1 MKKSLFAQSA
11 IAMALLLIGM
21 LSSCSLIGLN
31 NGKEDKIPDNAVV
44 VTEGTGQ
51 VVNFLEDPVKN
62 YIEAMKNVTVT
73 GNDYC
78 FNDEA
83 GAGVSVADFW
93 DGQTYSARSKS
104 IYLSWEE
111 SKGPYIVYV
120 AENENFEDAKEYSV
134 ADNGL
139 NLPNLYMA
147 TTYYWK
153 VKDGNGN
160 FSSVNSFATEDTVRF
175 INSGMV
181 LNVRDLGGRMTE
193 SGKRVKQGLIYRGA
207 EVNIQSYT
215 DQNGS
220 KHNLN
225 LRKYELDL
233 FKNQLNIKTEID
245 FRADSET
252 NSMTRC
258 PLGDD
263 VTYYRPPIGAYT
275 SMFCKHSSN
284 GADNPEMREMYQ
296 KILRMLAQA
305 TEDSAVYYHCWGGAD
320 RTGTIS
326 FIVNGLLGVSYTDL
340 LIDFELT
347 TFSCN
352 FRSREDNPQY
362 YTYFNSMVTELKE
375 NYQKSEDETI
385 STVMER
391 YMKEC
396 LHLTDADI
404 SALKTNLMEK

>member
-1 MKKSLFAQSA
+1 MKKHLFLQS
-11 IAMALLLIGM
+11 ITSFLLIGI
-21 LSSCSLIGLN
+21 LSGCTLIDLN
-31 NGKEDKIPDNAVV
+31 VGKEQIPDNAVV

-51 VVNFLEDPVKN
+51 VVDFLEKPVKD
-62 YIEAMKNVTVT
+62 YIEAMKSVPIT

-104 IYLSWEE
+104 VYLSWAA
-111 SKGPYIVYV
+111 SVGPYTVSV
-120 AENENFEDAKEYSV
+120 AKNENFEGATEYQV
-134 ADNGL
+134 ANNGL
-139 NLPNLYMA
+139 NLPNLNMA

-153 VKDGNGN
+153 VEDGRGKV
-160 FSSVNSFATEDTVRF
+160 SSVNSFVTEDTVRF
-175 INSGMV
+175 IDSGMV
-181 LNVRDLGGRMTE
+181 VNVRDLGGRMTN

-207 EVNIQSYT
+207 EMNIQSYT

-220 KHNLN
+220 VHNLN
-225 LRKYELDL
+225 LRKHELDL
-233 FKNQLNIKTEID
+233 FKNELNIKTEID
-245 FRADSET
+245 FRTDAET
-252 NSMTRC
+252 NSMTRS

-263 VTYYRPPIGAYT
+263 VTYYRPAIGGYT

-284 GADNPEMREMYQ
+284 GADNPEMREMYRN
-296 KILRMLAQA
+296 ILLTLAQA

-352 FRSREDNPQY
+352 FRSREDNPTY
-362 YTYFNSMVTELKE
+362 YNYFNSMVTQLKD

-396 LHLTDADI
+396 LYLTDADI
-404 SALKTNLMEK
+404 SALKTNLLEK